1 MSTFSGFNTGL
12 SGLLSHQR
20 ALEVASNNI
29 ANLNT
34 VGYTR
39 QRAELV
45 SADGAGRAGLHT
57 GGSIYNGGVNVDAV
71 QRLGDIHLE
80 SRVRNHTAES
90 GKLDALAEAWAAAEA
105 TINEPTEKGMAEALA
120 RFFND
125 FAEVGTQPQ
134 SDAARAVLLED
145 ARDLAGAINT
155 AYTTVNTEWQDA
167 RTKASSLISEVN
179 SAASQVAALNDRIL
193 TAGIQGTPTG
203 VLEDERARLMVE
215 LADKIGAES
224 RINDN
229 GSYDV
234 FVGGGSLV
242 QGSRS
247 FDVRLDGAL
256 IMSKAGES
264 VDTGNPQKTGEVRLT
279 WVANDRPVHIDGGR
293 LAGYAQ
299 ALAPT
304 EKGGIL
310 AGMAERYNTL
320 ASDLATTVNGI
331 HEAREFFSVTAG
343 HPAAQSLRVAITST
357 ADIDVRGRDAAG
369 DPIEGAFG
377 SAKADEISR
386 AGLGRGGVADRW
398 SAQVVDVGVQTR
410 SVTRRADAAEDTRKN
425 TENALTSKTGVNL
438 DEEVMTLM
446 ASQTAYAG
454 AARVITTVDEMLR
467 TLLAMGA

>member
-29 ANLNT
+29 ANVNT
-34 VGYTR
+34 VGYTK

-45 SADGAGRAGLHT
+45 SQDGAGRAGLHT

-71 QRLGDIHLE
+71 QRLGDVHLE
-80 SRVRNHTAES
+80 SRVRNHTAEA
-90 GKLDALAEAWAAAEA
+90 GKLDALTEAWAAAEA
-105 TINEPTEKGMAEALA
+105 TINEPTEKGMSEALA

-125 FAEVGTQPQ
+125 FAEVGNQPQ

-145 ARDLAGAINT
+145 ARALVGDINT
-155 AYTTVNTEWQDA
+155 AYTSVNTQWQDV
-167 RTKASSLISEVN
+167 RTKAGALISEVN
-179 SAASQVAALNDRIL
+179 SAAAQVASLNDRIL
-193 TAGIQGTPTG
+193 TAGVQGTPTG

-215 LADKIGAES
+215 LADKVGAES

-247 FDVRLDGAL
+247 FEVRLDGAL
-256 IMSKAGES
+256 TMSEAGKA
-264 VDTGNPQKTGEVRLT
+264 VDSANPQKTGPVRLT
-279 WVANDRPVHIDGGR
+279 WVANDRPVHLDGGR
-293 LAGYAQ
+293 LAGYTE
-299 ALAPT
+299 ALAPA
-304 EKGGIL
+304 EQGGIL
-310 AGMAERYNTL
+310 AGMGGRYDTL
-320 ASDLATTVNGI
+320 ATDLADTVNTI
-331 HEAREFFSVTAG
+331 HDTTPFFVTTPG
-343 HPAAQSLRVAITST
+343 QSAAQSLQVGLTST
-357 ADIDVRGRDAAG
+357 TQINVAG
-369 DPIEGAFG
+369 DGEGAFG
-377 SAKADEISR
+377 GAKADELAR

-410 SVTRRADAAEDTRKN
+410 SVTRRAEAAEDTRKN
-425 TENALTSKTGVNL
+425 TENALISKTGVNM

-454 AARVITTVDEMLR
+454 AARVITTIDEMLR
-467 TLLAMGA
+467 SLLAMGA

>member
-80 SRVRNHTAES
+80 SRVRNHTSEA
-90 GKLDALAEAWAAAEA
+90 GKLDALTEAWAAAEA
-105 TINEPTEKGMAEALA
+105 TINEPTEKGMSEALA

-125 FAEVGTQPQ
+125 FTEVGNQSQ

-145 ARDLAGAINT
+145 ARALVGNINT
-155 AYTTVNTEWQDA
+155 AYTTVNTEWQDV
-167 RTKASSLISEVN
+167 RTKASALISEVN
-179 SAASQVAALNDRIL
+179 SAAAQVASLNDRIL
-193 TAGIQGTPTG
+193 TAGVQGTPTG

-215 LADKIGAES
+215 LADKVGAES

-247 FDVRLDGAL
+247 FEVRLDGAL
-256 IMSKAGES
+256 LMSEAGKP
-264 VDTGNPQKTGEVRLT
+264 VDATNPQQTGAVRLT

-293 LAGYAQ
+293 LAGYTE
-299 ALAPT
+299 ALAPAD
-304 EKGGIL
+304 KGGIL
-310 AGMAERYNTL
+310 AGMGERYNTL
-320 ASDLATTVNGI
+320 ATDLANTVNAI
-331 HEAREFFSVTAG
+331 HDTPQPFFATTAG
-343 HPAAQSLRVAITST
+343 QSAAQSLVVNIATTDQINVA
-357 ADIDVRGRDAAG
+357 GAG
-369 DPIEGAFG
+369 EGAFG
-377 SAKADEISR
+377 SAKADLIAT

-410 SVTRRADAAEDTRKN
+410 SVTRRAEAAEDTRKN
-425 TENALTSKTGVNL
+425 TENALTSRTGVNL

-454 AARVITTVDEMLR
+454 AARVISTIDEMLR
-467 TLLAMGA
+467 SLLAMGA